1 MAASIGSFSVD
12 AMRGRLAPAPHLS
25 DSKMG
30 LAHKGKLA
38 PETGVITT
46 EKRVTAITDAV
57 TLSASYR
64 AIIGTTQTCVINGT
78 SVSGVVIIDCHT
90 SYLSKASG
98 RLLKAEWK
106 LAAPASWN
114 P

>member
-1 MAASIGSFSVD
+1 MAASIGSFSFD
-12 AMRGRLAPAPHLS
+12 AMRGRLSPAPHLS

-46 EKRVTAITDAV
+46 EKVVTAVTDAV
-57 TLSASYR
+57 ALSASYR
-64 AIIGTTQTCVINGT
+64 AIIGTAKTCVINGT
-78 SVSGVVIIDCHT
+78 SITGVVIIDCHT
-90 SYLSKASG
+90 SYMSKASG
-98 RLLKAEWK
+98 RILKAEWK
-106 LAAPASWN
+106 LAAPASWS